1 MTTGFRTFSVLFLCL
16 HNSARSILAEALLNR
31 LGAGRFEAMSAGY
44 APAMMLS
51 PHALNLLA
59 RINYNT
65 GRLTP
70 KPMASVLG
78 DRDPGFDFIFRLSPD
93 RRTGHR
99 PAQFKGN
106 PVIIDWHLPDPA
118 DATGSPDQIIAAY
131 ADLFNVLAARLDALA
146 NLPVSALE
154 SPHIAARLE
163 RMGGEPL
170 RLAS

>member
-1 MTTGFRTFSVLFLCL
+1 MSNGFRTFSVLFLCL

-51 PHALNLLA
+51 PHALGLLT

-65 GRLTP
+65 GRLMP
-70 KPMASVLG
+70 KPMSSVLG
-78 DRDPGFDFIFRLSPD
+78 ERDPGFDFIFRLSPD
-93 RRTGHR
+93 LRGGPR
-99 PAQFKGN
+99 PAQFKGK
-106 PVIIDWHLPDPA
+106 PVIIEWHLADPA
-118 DATGSPDQIIAAY
+118 DTTGSPDRVAAAY

-163 RMGGEPL
+163 RMGDEPL